1 MMAAHRSVFALPGSI
16 RRGSYNRL
24 LAAAAAECAPP
35 GMTVTIDESLAAIP
49 PFSEDHER
57 DGLPAPVRT
66 LRDDVAAADGLLI
79 STPEYNQSIPGVLK
93 NAIDWLSR
101 TDVLESKPVA
111 VVGATAG
118 PWGTRL
124 AQSSLRQVLYAT
136 GSLVLP
142 GPALHAASAQRLFD
156 PTGRLIDPS
165 TRARLADILAA
176 FARWIDR

>member
-24 LAAAAAECAPP
+24 LAAAAVECAPP
-35 GMTVTIDESLAAIP
+35 DMVVTIDDSLAAIP
-49 PFSEDHER
+49 PFSEDLES

-66 LRDDVAAADGLLI
+66 LHDRVAAAAGLLI
-79 STPEYNQSIPGVLK
+79 CTPEYNQSLPGVLK

-101 TDVLESKPVA
+101 TDVLEGKPVA
-111 VVGATAG
+111 VIGATSG

-142 GPALHAASAQRLFD
+142 GPTLFAAGAPRLFD
-156 PTGRLIDPS
+156 ATGRLIDPS
-165 TRARLADILAA
+165 TRAALADLMAA